1 MKTSTVFAA
10 IAATVCV
17 MTSPLAAEVAALSVA
32 VSGNDVSVSVPAGV
46 LDETSGI
53 YLVWDTNDHGSNVE
67 NWPAANRIAY
77 SGTPA
82 VSSAAATY
90 SLSRATVPAGT
101 FMRVVATSTSNVRL
115 IDGYVKLGESQYV
128 NTGVKDTAA
137 YGLEIRYRPTGT
149 SSGSY
154 SSLMGGLRDRFTIGM
169 NAGNYNKYYI
179 RCGTLITSG
188 SGAGLG
194 TEVGNPAYTLPNTT
208 EPHTVKIFNKGLYL
222 DTNKVSP
229 TTAPPSGSLGKA
241 GVDVLLGVTWDGAN
255 NGNLNGKYCHAEW
268 YFATLLD
275 AAGEPVLNLLPAL
288 RGDTASP
295 EAVFYAT
302 VSGTCFANAGTGTLA
317 YSGDVTNTVAS
328 TLATTDVILN
338 GRIAV
343 WTGRGNRS
351 NVNDPANWTVTNELG
366 AVVANGVPD
375 SSSFVFLQGASNF
388 TCSAEQTLA
397 CCRVFFSDVKLAED
411 CDWSGLA
418 NLQMDSGSS
427 AVAEVEYLDAPCGSY
442 IDTGFKPNQNS
453 RVVMDMTVRG
463 NYEYWFGVFKQY
475 NQDAFAVGNA
485 NTSVYSGFGN
495 LGGNNGS
502 LVSNGRHTI
511 DFDKGVLKVDG
522 VVHTTRSGQT
532 FQLERNIYLFLQNRP
547 TGPYV
552 ETSLQGT
559 LRCHSCRIYD
569 NGTLVRDYVPALK
582 DGVYGLYDKCSGTF
596 SGSLNATKA
605 FSGGAATGTTLGR
618 AASYEG
624 NINLAGHRLQLPS
637 SIFSSGSITDTVGGG
652 ELHLS
657 VDRHYEF
664 TTSDMTLSGSLKL
677 VKEGTGVLVGTKAG
691 QTYTGGTLISNGW
704 IKRGVNN
711 QPFGAQGALITVE
724 DGAAFDWAGGWEN
737 GAVSTAYNFS
747 IAGSGPDGEG
757 AIVSSVSC
765 GTWNVGAIANL
776 ELTDDALIGGY
787 GGWGFNYVGNTAA
800 QKHTVTMNGHTLNI
814 KIRGTSNTQNNTG
827 VFHFRNVTTVGG
839 GTIAIM
845 DCGTTSA
852 WVYPSFFTSGGDLS
866 SVTFDLGEG
875 YCFYSE
881 LSALSVGTF
890 IDRRSYGSQA
900 LDLNA
905 ASRGKAITVLNC
917 FKPMTTNL
925 VRTVT
930 LGDATHLDPVLDLS
944 KLDGPF
950 VLPADNYSMTAAAG
964 ATVRVDLGERKTSS
978 RTPIISWTTPPD
990 SISFAW
996 PNGVTGRGGL
1006 VKKSDGL
1013 YVLKG
1018 LTIIV
1023 R

>member
-1 MKTSTVFAA
+1 MDANKLMSFAA
-10 IAATVCV
+10 IC
-17 MTSPLAAEVAALSVA
+17 VAAVFSPSMAADVVALTVA

-46 LDETSGI
+46 LDETSGL
-53 YLVWDTNDHGSNVE
+53 YLVWDTDDHGSNVE

-90 SLSRATVPAGT
+90 TLSKATVPAKA
-101 FMRVVATSTSNVRL
+101 FMRVIATSNVRL
-115 IDGYVKLGESQYV
+115 IGGYVKLGANQYV
-128 NTGVKDTAA
+128 NTGVKDTSA

-149 SSGSY
+149 SSGNY

-208 EPHTVKIFNKGLYL
+208 EPHTIKIFNKGLYL
-222 DTNKVSP
+222 DANEVSP
-229 TTAPPSGSLGKA
+229 TTAPPAGSLGKA
-241 GVDVLLGVTWDGAN
+241 SVDVLLGVTWDAKN

-268 YFATLLD
+268 HFATLLD

-288 RGDTASP
+288 RGAVASP
-295 EAVFYAT
+295 EAVFYDT
-302 VSGTCFANAGTGTLA
+302 VSGACFTNAGTGTLD

-328 TLATTDVILN
+328 ISATTDAIFN
-338 GRIAV
+338 GRVAT
-343 WTGRGNRS
+343 WTGGGNVLDATDPLNWDVLDSGAPAVGAIPTNGTRIESSTLAANADRS
-351 NVNDPANWTVTNELG
+351 AIAWTGTWVQQVEYADAT
-366 AVVANGVPD
+366 NGVY
-375 SSSFVFLQGASNF
+375 V
-388 TCSAEQTLA
+388 
-397 CCRVFFSDVKLAED
+397 
-411 CDWSGLA
+411 
-418 NLQMDSGSS
+418 
-427 AVAEVEYLDAPCGSY
+427 
-442 IDTGFKPNQNS
+442 DTGFCPNQNT
-453 RVVMDMTVRG
+453 RVVMDVTVQG
-463 NYEYWFGVFKQY
+463 GGTYEYWFGVLTNAY
-475 NQDAFAVGNA
+475 NKGAFAVGNTKD
-485 NTSVYSGFGN
+485 NVYSGFGN
-495 LGGNNGS
+495 TGGGYGKPVAS
-502 LVSNGRHTI
+502 GRHTI
-511 DFDKGVLKVDG
+511 DYNKGVLKVDG
-522 VVHTTRSGQT
+522 ATHTTRSGQT
-532 FQLERNIYLFLQNRP
+532 FQLDESIYLFVQNRK
-547 TGPYV
+547 GIPYA
-552 ETSLQGT
+552 EAGLQKVI
-559 LRCHSCRIYD
+559 RFHSCQIYD
-569 NGTLVRDYVPALK
+569 DGNLVRDYVPVVVGGAVK
-582 DGVYGLYDKCSGTF
+582 LYDRKNDALVEFQKKAGTETVVAGEPTGVRF
-596 SGSLNATKA
+596 
-605 FSGGAATGTTLGR
+605 GGDAVEIVGT
-618 AASYEG
+618 
-624 NINLAGHRLQLPS
+624 INLAGHSLTVGDLM
-637 SIFSSGSITDTVGGG
+637 GTGTITDSVGGG
-652 ELHLS
+652 ELHVPVGS
-657 VDRHYEF
+657 GFAIKNENI
-664 TTSDMTLSGSLKL
+664 MLSGGLKL
-677 VKEGTGVLVGTKAG
+677 VKEGGGLLVGAKAG
-691 QTYTGGTLISNGW
+691 QTYTGGTLVSSG
-704 IKRGVNN
+704 RLRRSVNN

-724 DGAAFDWAGGWEN
+724 DGAAFDWAGGWVN

-776 ELTDDALIGGY
+776 ELTDDALVGGY

-814 KIRGTSNTQNNTG
+814 KIRGTGTSMNNTG
-827 VFHFRNVTTVGG
+827 VFHFRNVTTVGS
-839 GTIAIM
+839 GTIAII

-852 WVYPSFFTSGGDLS
+852 WVYPSFFSYGSDLS
-866 SVTFDLGEG
+866 TVTFDLGEG

-881 LSALSVGTF
+881 FAIPVGTF
-890 IDRRSYGSQA
+890 IDRRSRGSQG

-905 ASRGKAITVLNC
+905 ASQGKAITVLNC

-950 VLPADNYSMTAAAG
+950 VLPADNYSMNAAAG
-964 ATVRVDLGERKTSS
+964 ATVRVNLGERKTSS
-978 RTPIISWTTPPD
+978 RTPIISWTTPPS

-996 PNGVTGRGGL
+996 PNGVTDRGGL